1 MLEPYRVID
10 LTDHRG
16 EIGPMLLGDLGAD
29 VIRVE
34 PPGGVS
40 ARRAGALIP
49 AERSTEDLR
58 SHQFRAFNRNK
69 RSIVLDLGS
78 AADRTD
84 FEALIRGS
92 DFVIESGP
100 GGYAATHGFDFARFA
115 ALNPRIVHVLI
126 TPFGNDGP
134 AAARIATDLTLSAM
148 GGQAALQG
156 APDRAP
162 VRISVPQIW
171 RHAGAEA
178 AAAAMIAH
186 QRMQRTGSA
195 QFADVS
201 AQCVTTWTTMN
212 AMDAHAIQGFNFER
226 RGSTVQMGTREVDPV
241 FACADGYLVALP
253 VGTVIEPLLGH
264 LAGEDLIDES
274 WLAEDWLTID
284 QRRVLGE
291 TVRFTREQQAETLA
305 RFFRNHTKVELF
317 AIGVELG
324 ITLAPIN
331 SVADLLHFEQ
341 IAAREA
347 WSELALDDGT
357 PIRTPGRIALFDVGR
372 TSSSE
377 GPTFE
382 AAVRRP
388 APRLDQHGAEIRAEL
403 RSSPRA
409 AAVPRL
415 RLHESGRPFAG
426 LKVLD
431 LTWIIAGPS
440 SARYF
445 ADHGAVVVKVESEL
459 RPDGLRLLGPQKGDS
474 QWNSSHFHGEFN
486 AGKQCVQLNLKNPQ
500 GLVLMKRLIAWAD
513 VFIENWAPGALT
525 RLGLD
530 YSVVRDINPNIIMLS
545 TSLMGQTGPACEV
558 AGFGYHAGGM
568 AGFYE
573 VTGWPDLPPHG
584 PWMAYTDV
592 IAPRM
597 IAAMVTAAIDRRL
610 RTGAGQHIDAA
621 QFEMALQFLAP
632 EIMEIQTSGYQSNR
646 LGNRS
651 RFAAPEGIYPS
662 AGTDQWLAISIDT
675 DDQWRALC
683 GVLGNPPWCKNSAL
697 QTLEGR
703 QAQHDIL
710 DNHLS
715 AWTRQQD
722 RYAAMETLLSAG
734 VPAGAVQ
741 RSSDLATDPQ
751 YAHRQFHRFHEH
763 PVMGRVPYAG
773 VQYRI
778 LGYEAGPYRF
788 APLLGEHTD
797 RVLAEELGMAIEEIQ
812 QARDAGA
819 LQ

>member
-1 MLEPYRVID
+1 M
-10 LTDHRG
+10 
-16 EIGPMLLGDLGAD
+16 
-29 VIRVE
+29 
-34 PPGGVS
+34 
-40 ARRAGALIP
+40 
-49 AERSTEDLR
+49 
-58 SHQFRAFNRNK
+58 
-69 RSIVLDLGS
+69 
-78 AADRTD
+78 
-84 FEALIRGS
+84 
-92 DFVIESGP
+92 
-100 GGYAATHGFDFARFA
+100 
-115 ALNPRIVHVLI
+115 
-126 TPFGNDGP
+126 
-134 AAARIATDLTLSAM
+134 
-148 GGQAALQG
+148 
-156 APDRAP
+156 
-162 VRISVPQIW
+162 
-171 RHAGAEA
+171 
-178 AAAAMIAH
+178 
-186 QRMQRTGSA
+186 
-195 QFADVS
+195 
-201 AQCVTTWTTMN
+201 
-212 AMDAHAIQGFNFER
+212 
-226 RGSTVQMGTREVDPV
+226 
-241 FACADGYLVALP
+241 
-253 VGTVIEPLLGH
+253 
-264 LAGEDLIDES
+264 
-274 WLAEDWLTID
+274 
-284 QRRVLGE
+284 
-291 TVRFTREQQAETLA
+291 
-305 RFFRNHTKVELF
+305 
-317 AIGVELG
+317 
-324 ITLAPIN
+324 
-331 SVADLLHFEQ
+331 
-341 IAAREA
+341 
-347 WSELALDDGT
+347 
-357 PIRTPGRIALFDVGR
+357 
-372 TSSSE
+372 
-377 GPTFE
+377 
-382 AAVRRP
+382 
-388 APRLDQHGAEIRAEL
+388 
-403 RSSPRA
+403 
-409 AAVPRL
+409 
-415 RLHESGRPFAG
+415 
-426 LKVLD
+426 
-431 LTWIIAGPS
+431 
-440 SARYF
+440 
-445 ADHGAVVVKVESEL
+445 
-459 RPDGLRLLGPQKGDS
+459 
-474 QWNSSHFHGEFN
+474 
-486 AGKQCVQLNLKNPQ
+486 QLNLKNPQ